1 MHISRWATIAAAA
14 LTLAAG
20 CGSPQATS
28 PTSQAPA
35 APSPASSQPADQ
47 AGHNDADIAFAQQM
61 IPHHAQAIAMA
72 EMATSHATSPKVRE
86 LADNIERAQQPEID
100 LMTGWLQTWGA
111 EVPSTNPNDMGDMGH
126 GSSGPMPGMMSPEQ
140 MNQMSQAG
148 GAQFDRMFLEMMIE
162 HHKGAIEMAQTELN
176 EGENS
181 EAKQLA
187 QKIITDQQAEIT
199 QMQALLQEV

>member
-28 PTSQAPA
+28 PTSPAPA
-35 APSPASSQPADQ
+35 APSPAGSQPAE
-47 AGHNDADIAFAQQM
+47 AG
-61 IPHHAQAIAMA
+61 HHAQAIAMA

-86 LADNIERAQQPEID
+86 LADNIKQAQQPEID
-100 LMTGWLQTWGA
+100 QMTGWLQTWGA

>member
-1 MHISRWATIAAAA
+1 MRISRWATIAAAA
-14 LTLAAG
+14 LMLAAG

-35 APSPASSQPADQ
+35 APAPASSQPAE

-72 EMATSHATSPKVRE
+72 EMATTHATSPKVRE
-86 LADNIERAQQPEID
+86 LADNIKQAQQPEID
-100 LMTGWLQTWGA
+100 QMTGWLQTWGA
-111 EVPSTNPNDMGDMGH
+111 EVPSTNPNDMGDMDH
-126 GSSGPMPGMMSPEQ
+126 ASGGAMPGMMSPEQ
-140 MNQMSQAG
+140 MNQMNQAG

-176 EGENS
+176 DGEYS

-199 QMQALLQEV
+199 QMQTLLQEV